1 MSFLFA
7 FSNFPIKMN
16 IGSSLAASEL
26 QDSYNHFHKVFDF
39 FFNFLFTTS
48 ETMRDYYLKT
58 WYKELPHE
66 LPNNLRLRILG
77 I

>member
-26 QDSYNHFHKVFDF
+26 QDSYNHFHKAFDF

-58 WYKELPHE
+58 WYIRVASRVAEQLK
-66 LPNNLRLRILG
+66 I
-77 I
+77 

>member
-16 IGSSLAASEL
+16 IGSSLTASEL
-26 QDSYNHFHKVFDF
+26 QDSYNHFHKVFVF

-58 WYKELPHE
+58 WYIRVASRVAEQLKT
-66 LPNNLRLRILG
+66 
-77 I
+77 